1 MAEYSTKQ
9 RKALIRFLSVH
20 PDELFTVEQIAE
32 GLAEEAE
39 ERTVEGKDAESG
51 EGGGTA
57 GISRS
62 SVYRNLPALEAA
74 GLVKRVS
81 IPGRREVFYRFK
93 GSPSCR
99 GCIHLSCRSCG
110 RIFHLGSETS
120 TKLAEYVSENGGF
133 TLDRTDTVISGIC
146 AKCKSRN
153 RNPNGQT

>member
-9 RKALIRFLSVH
+9 RKALIRFLSTH

-32 GLAEEAE
+32 GLAEEDE
-39 ERTVEGKDAESG
+39 KRTGEGKKAESG
-51 EGGGTA
+51 EGSAA

-120 TKLAEYVSENGGF
+120 AKLAEYVSENGGF

-153 RNPNGQT
+153 GNLNRQT

>member
-9 RKALIRFLSVH
+9 RKALIRFLSTH

-32 GLAEEAE
+32 GLAEEDE
-39 ERTVEGKDAESG
+39 KRTGEGEKAESG
-51 EGGGTA
+51 EGSAA

-120 TKLAEYVSENGGF
+120 AKLAEYVSENGGF

-153 RNPNGQT
+153 GNLNRQT